1 MTDQGTACKFF
12 FLLVKDEN
20 IDEDCINISVVYC
33 KYESYEKK
41 CLSSYEMDQGFSKY
55 FWVLARENKI
65 LSKKD

>member
-20 IDEDCINISVVYC
+20 IDEDCINLSVVYC
-33 KYESYEKK
+33 KYES
-41 CLSSYEMDQGFSKY
+41 LSSYVMDQGFSKY

-65 LSKKD
+65 LSKKE

>member
-20 IDEDCINISVVYC
+20 IDEDCINLSVVYC

-41 CLSSYEMDQGFSKY
+41 YV
-55 FWVLARENKI
+55 WVVMEWTKASRSTFEY
-65 LSKKD
+65 